1 MKERDRTSIQADAE
15 DVKNTVLRLSRRK
28 ALFPH
33 VFTARGVDR
42 EWRKIDE
49 FKTSKDDCG
58 WFESFSRL
66 IDDCVTDDHVTA
78 IRVVARNNHN
88 TVEVDKCVE
97 KFINDVPVA
106 LENSEKAKNTSMDG
120 GMNSF
125 ARQFLGLCGVPTD
138 NLAAGDAHEM
148 LFGAALCLNR
158 RNLER
163 EFNDK
168 VSAIERRHEVDEY
181 NRKLGEAGEKARQ
194 QEARISEL
202 ECEKS
207 KLEKELDKAYDQ
219 IDKATE
225 ELRLRESLRPENSVM
240 GVSLAGLGSMI
251 AQNVIRANAGVIG
264 RLMGMPDGQ
273 LAGMLDAQAGRQETP
288 AGTAPPSA
296 PEVQLEEDV
305 TEDGRTADI
314 ATAVAALRSLGD
326 EDFSKAVAGIVSF
339 ARQRAKADGTET
351 EGGA

>member
-49 FKTSKDDCG
+49 FKTSKDDGG

-88 TVEVDKCVE
+88 TVEVDKCGE

-106 LENSEKAKNTSMDG
+106 ITPEKARGASKDDG
-120 GMNSF
+120 INSF

-138 NLAAGDAHEM
+138 NLAAGDAQGM
-148 LFGAALCLNR
+148 LFGAALNLNKQ
-158 RNLER
+158 NLER

-168 VSAIERRHEVDEY
+168 VNAIERRHEVDEY

-194 QEARISEL
+194 QEARIREL
-202 ECEKS
+202 EGEKS

-219 IDKATE
+219 IDKAAE
-225 ELRLRESLRPENSVM
+225 ELRMRESLRPENSVM

-264 RLMGMPDGQ
+264 KLMGMPDGQ
-273 LAGMLDAQAGRQETP
+273 LAGMLDAQAGQACQAAE
-288 AGTAPPSA
+288 AAQPPA
-296 PEVQLEEDV
+296 PEVRLEE
-305 TEDGRTADI
+305 EDGRSADI
-314 ATAVAALRSLGD
+314 ETAVAALRSLGD

-339 ARQRAKADGTET
+339 ARQRAQSDATET